1 MRKKVI
7 KNTFLILLI
16 PIAITLIICFS
27 YRKKEEN
34 VFYDPINH
42 ETNNKVIITD
52 NYNYYGD
59 YSIDY
64 YSSDFINYDFLV
76 SNISKNYKPYM
87 YFAVILVL
95 IFSII
100 YSYVIK
106 NKKW

>member
-16 PIAITLIICFS
+16 PIIITLIICFS

-42 ETNNKVIITD
+42 VTNNKVVITD
-52 NYNYYGD
+52 NYNYNYYSD
-59 YSIDY
+59 YSTN
-64 YSSDFINYDFLV
+64 SFINYDLLF
-76 SNISKNYKPYM
+76 SNVSKNYKPYM
-87 YFAVILVL
+87 YFAIILVL
-95 IFSII
+95 IFSIV